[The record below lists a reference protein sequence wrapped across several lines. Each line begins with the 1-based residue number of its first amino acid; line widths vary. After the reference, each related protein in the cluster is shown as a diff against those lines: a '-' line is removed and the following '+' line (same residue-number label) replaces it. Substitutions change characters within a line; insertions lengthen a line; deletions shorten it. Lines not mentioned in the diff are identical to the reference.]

1 MKVQCFG
8 GRGSKRI
15 RASKGV
21 PIPDEAGEVGKQ
33 EPDHIKIL
41 SSIGDLVMKAIVIH
55 ERVKVK
61 SVHIIQVF

>member
-33 EPDHIKIL
+33 EPDHK
-41 SSIGDLVMKAIVIH
+41 DP
-55 ERVKVK
+55 
-61 SVHIIQVF
+61 IQDWGPCNESNCNP